1 MEKVTIRKGTEN
13 DCEALHKLIVEL
25 AIFEKE
31 PNAVDVSVDQL
42 REHGFGQNPYYEFLV
57 AEVDNEI
64 AGIALYYY
72 KYSTW
77 KGPSLYLEDLIVSA
91 KHRRK
96 GIGEKL
102 VSALKE
108 KAQKEKMGRFEWQVL
123 DWNES
128 AINFYKKLGADFD
141 GEWLNVQLK
150 L

>member
-25 AIFEKE
+25 AVFEKE
-31 PNAVDVSVDQL
+31 PDAVDVSVDQL

-64 AGIALYYY
+64 AGIALYYH

-108 KAQKEKMGRFEWQVL
+108 KAKKEKMGRFEWQVL